1 MVARRT
7 RSPEALRP
15 APPRMSHGSL
25 HERTHVEVFVPLIV
39 NPQKAHDQEFDS
51 MNRIKAKITKHLE
64 NLEDANWIGASM
76 LRESIKQLNVDPPTD
91 KWVIPVYA
99 LGRRKNGTEKGKV
112 TLPPGMRV
120 PAGYPDHRTS
130 SFRGIIEFNF
140 KNLETWVEFKYFMQQ
155 SDSEGPTTDS
165 WFSELDLDGA
175 HVVRVVSD

>member
-1 MVARRT
+1 
-7 RSPEALRP
+7 
-15 APPRMSHGSL
+15 MSHGSL
-25 HERTHVEVFVPLIV
+25 HERTHVEVFVPLNE
-39 NPQKAHDQEFDS
+39 NPQKAHDQGFDS

-99 LGRRKNGTEKGKV
+99 LGRQKNGTEKGKV

-120 PAGYPDHRTS
+120 PAGYPVRTIS
-130 SFRGIIEFNF
+130 TFRGIIEFNF

-155 SDSEGPTTDS
+155 SDSEGPTTDT